1 MLAAQ
6 QQTFTSDDV
15 LAAELVTLA
24 ARGLKQMYDPQQ
36 GLFCFK
42 LKRSPQGMVREG
54 VSHRYTVMTL
64 LGLHRLECTGTRSPV
79 DIDAVLER
87 LTRDTKWICNIGD
100 LGLLLWLC
108 ALVAPDR
115 LRGLAAKTDT
125 HQALSRYRD
134 ARQCST
140 MELAWFLS
148 GLSHSLSTGQRGL
161 SDLADDAQITFDLL
175 KANQGVTGLF
185 GHLARSKSAAGLL
198 RGNIGSFADQVYPIY
213 ALAKFSQC
221 TGNHEA
227 VERASDCARM
237 ICHLQGPLGEWWW
250 HYNSS
255 TGRVLETYPV
265 YSVHQDGMAPM
276 ALSALGELTGA
287 DFTAPIAKGLNWIYK
302 NNDLNFD
309 MRSESDV
316 VVWRNFYLPA
326 RSRYW
331 RQIVGTASHPATTPV
346 HQLRVNFECRPYEL
360 GWLLYAFAGR

>member
-6 QQTFTSDDV
+6 QQTFTSEAV

-24 ARGLKQMYDPQQ
+24 ARGLKQMYEPQQ

-42 LKRSPQGMVREG
+42 LKRSPKGMVREG

-64 LGLHRLECTGTRSPV
+64 LGLHRLERTGTRSPI
-79 DIDAVLER
+79 DINAVLER
-87 LTRDTKWICNIGD
+87 LTVDTKWICNIGD

-115 LRGLAAKTDT
+115 LRGLAAKTET
-125 HQALSRYRD
+125 RQALRQYRD
-134 ARQCST
+134 AQQCST

-148 GLSHSLSTGQRGL
+148 GLSHSLSTGQRCL

-175 KANQGVTGLF
+175 KANQGGTGIF
-185 GHLARSKSAAGLL
+185 GHVARGKSAAGLL

-213 ALAKFSQC
+213 AFAKFLQC

-227 VERASDCARM
+227 GERASDCARM
-237 ICHLQGPLGEWWW
+237 ICNLQGPLGEWWW

-276 ALSALGELTGA
+276 ALSALGEVTGA
-287 DFTAPIAKGLNWIYK
+287 DFTGPIAKGLSWIAGH
-302 NNDLNFD
+302 NELGIDL
-309 MRSESDV
+309 RCQESALI
-316 VVWRNFYLPA
+316 WRNLQLLASERYLRRIF
-326 RSRYW
+326 RSA
-331 RQIVGTASHPATTPV
+331 IASPTPV
-346 HQLRVNFECRPYEL
+346 SKLGTNYECRPYEL
-360 GWLLYAFAGR
+360 GWALYALAGK